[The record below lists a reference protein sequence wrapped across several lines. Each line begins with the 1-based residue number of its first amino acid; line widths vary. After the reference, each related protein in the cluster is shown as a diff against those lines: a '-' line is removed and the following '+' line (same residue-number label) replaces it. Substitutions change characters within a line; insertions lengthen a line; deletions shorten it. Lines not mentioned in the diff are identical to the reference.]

1 MLPWLAVGAI
11 GLIATAVVNA
21 INSDDDD
28 DDDSYEQSSSARDRI
43 EKEKEKQRQK
53 ITNELEQ
60 YKKDVEK
67 EMLDKYGATLNYPQQ
82 YKKDA
87 GYEEIIR
94 DTITQL
100 QRHNPLLRNMIYYN
114 HKDYKITANS
124 TKLYNLKQSIEQ
136 SELKTSDLKRLK
148 NCLNEYINTERKW
161 DLKFFT
167 NR

>member
-21 INSDDDD
+21 INSDD

-67 EMLDKYGATLNYPQQ
+67 EMLDKYGATLNYSQQ
-82 YKKDA
+82 HKNTSPSFLLGGIA
-87 GYEEIIR
+87 ALNH
-94 DTITQL
+94 L
-100 QRHNPLLRNMIYYN
+100 QDIDC
-114 HKDYKITANS
+114 DYKITANS

-148 NCLNEYINTERKW
+148 NCLNEYINTERK
-161 DLKFFT
+161 
-167 NR
+167 